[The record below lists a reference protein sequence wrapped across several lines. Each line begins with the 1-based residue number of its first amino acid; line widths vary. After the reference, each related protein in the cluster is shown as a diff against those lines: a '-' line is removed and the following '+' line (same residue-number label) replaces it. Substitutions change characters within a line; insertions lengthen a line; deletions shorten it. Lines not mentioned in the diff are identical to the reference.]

1 MTTIRQIFTAL
12 IGVTVLL
19 GVAACG
25 GGESAEDEAR
35 RTMDSVLEQ
44 MGEIDSSL
52 PESSDLPGLP
62 DPSDMSGARMEAEF
76 EEVPGVT
83 MRFVNTYATGGSGE
97 AIDVYWGRSISTGK
111 LVTTVPFGTI
121 SDPVPLE
128 IESNPMLGRSDG
140 EDELVVSFYPEGA
153 TEGQPLGQ
161 NTEVLNDGT
170 TRFVSVIGAT
180 DQTDRTNAAVA
191 STMLGKLDGITEP
204 APGQAMV
211 VLNDVGVQ
219 AIDDGDFLTL
229 SPQGQCDAWELFS
242 DLDDVDADTG
252 NLGTAYAAT
261 PGSVEVLASDANTD
275 CATGLPPVNVD
286 ITDGGLYVL
295 YAYGTTIA
303 DRQLLVLDASE

>member
-1 MTTIRQIFTAL
+1 MTTTRRIWTAL
-12 IGVTVLL
+12 IAVSVLL
-19 GVAACG
+19 ALTACG
-25 GGESAEDEAR
+25 GGESAEDEAN
-35 RTMDSVLEQ
+35 RTVDSILAEVE
-44 MGEIDSSL
+44 GADSSL
-52 PESSDLPGLP
+52 PDPFDTSEPLSGSSGG
-62 DPSDMSGARMEAEF
+62 SVEAEF

-97 AIDVYWGRSISTGK
+97 AVDVYWGRSISTGK
-111 LVTTVPFGTI
+111 KIMTVPFATI

-204 APGQAMV
+204 AAGQAMV

-229 SPQGQCDAWELFS
+229 SPQGQCGAWDLFS
-242 DLDDVDADTG
+242 DLDQVDADTG

-261 PGSVEVLASDANTD
+261 PGSVEVVASDANTD
-275 CATGLPPVNVD
+275 CATGLPPVDVD
-286 ITDGGLYVL
+286 IADGGLYVL